1 MSRGICTVCQ
11 RFFEK
16 QHVSQV
22 KCKACDEKDETAYA
36 RVRDYLERHEG
47 ATVSDV
53 MKDTGVPLKTLDRF
67 IAERRVYII
76 DNRLKSE

>member
-1 MSRGICTVCQ
+1 MARGLCTVCQ

-16 QHVSQV
+16 QHAAQE
-22 KCKACDEKDETAYA
+22 KCQTCNDRDEADYRK
-36 RVRDYLERHEG
+36 VRDYLERHEG

-53 MKDTGVPLKTLDRF
+53 MKDTGVSLKTLDRF

-76 DNRLKSE
+76 NNRLSSE

>member
-16 QHVSQV
+16 QHLSQV
-22 KCKACDEKDETAYA
+22 KCKDCNDKDEEAYA
-36 RVRDYLERHEG
+36 KVREYLERHEG

-53 MKDTGVPLKTLDRF
+53 MKDTGVALKTLDRF

>member
-22 KCKACDEKDETAYA
+22 KCKECNDKDEMAYTK
-36 RVRDYLERHEG
+36 VRSYLEQHEG

-53 MKDTGVPLKTLDRF
+53 MKDTGVALKTLDRF